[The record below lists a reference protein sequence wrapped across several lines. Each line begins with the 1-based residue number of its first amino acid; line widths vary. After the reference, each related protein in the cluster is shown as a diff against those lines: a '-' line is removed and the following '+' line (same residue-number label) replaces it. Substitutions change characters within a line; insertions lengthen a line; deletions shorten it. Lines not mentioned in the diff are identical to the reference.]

1 MFVQQRIP
9 VYTESWPINCN
20 KIVHRKINVVHVN
33 LKPLSKKRFVF
44 PAAPYLPKD
53 DGEFYQ
59 FCYVSGKGYVRGAS
73 TPFQFKKPQT
83 DDYIEVE
90 EDDMMMV
97 KPATT
102 VLLESLN
109 AATTERTKLEKVIV
123 A

>member
-9 VYTESWPINCN
+9 VYTESWPIYCN
-20 KIVHRKINVVHVN
+20 KMFITKITPNMFIQN
-33 LKPLSKKRFVF
+33 